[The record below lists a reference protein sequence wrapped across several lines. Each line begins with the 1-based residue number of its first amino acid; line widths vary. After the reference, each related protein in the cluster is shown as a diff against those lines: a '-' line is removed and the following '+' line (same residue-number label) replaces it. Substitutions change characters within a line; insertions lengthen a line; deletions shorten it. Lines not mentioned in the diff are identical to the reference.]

1 MPNRTIAPARSPYST
16 AAASRYRFGVGKF
29 VRGALLIAVLSSSIA
44 GAALAHHSHAMF
56 DSHKQMTLVGTVKE
70 LDWSNPHCWIQLLVP
85 DPKDPKAAPVEW
97 GIEMGA
103 PLELFRHGWKP
114 TSLKPGDKATVVIN
128 PLRDGRTGGEIVYA
142 IGPDGKPIGR
152 IPPNVQSSAAAGAP

>member
-1 MPNRTIAPARSPYST
+1 MPNGTTRTARSLPT
-16 AAASRYRFGVGKF
+16 AAMARPNGHSIGRRVPG
-29 VRGALLIAVLSSSIA
+29 LLMMGVLSLLLA
-44 GAALAHHSHAMF
+44 GPAMAHHSHAMF
-56 DSHKQMTLVGTVKE
+56 DTRKQVTLVGTVKE

-85 DPKDPKAAPVEW
+85 NPSDPKAAPVEW

-128 PLRDGRTGGEIVYA
+128 PLRDGRPGGEIVYA

-152 IPPNVQSSAAAGAP
+152 IPPNAESAAKGGP

>member
-1 MPNRTIAPARSPYST
+1 MPNRTA
-16 AAASRYRFGVGKF
+16 V
-29 VRGALLIAVLSSSIA
+29 VRRLSSSTVSASRSRCSVGRVGCGALII
-44 GAALAHHSHAMF
+44 AALSLITAGTAFAHHSHAMF
-56 DSHKQMTLVGTVKE
+56 DGRKQVTLVGTVKQLE
-70 LDWSNPHCWIQLLVP
+70 WNNPHCWIQLLVP
-85 DPKDPKAAPVEW
+85 DPKDQKAAPVEW

-114 TSLKPGDKATVVIN
+114 TSLKPGDKATVIIN

-152 IPPNVQSSAAAGAP
+152 VPPNVQGSAGAVAP

>member
-1 MPNRTIAPARSPYST
+1 MTGLFATGIISLLLAPS
-16 AAASRYRFGVGKF
+16 
-29 VRGALLIAVLSSSIA
+29 AV
-44 GAALAHHSHAMF
+44 AHHSHAMF
-56 DSHKQMTLVGTVKE
+56 DTRKQVTLVGTVKE

-85 DPKDPKAAPVEW
+85 NPSDPKAPPVEW

-128 PLRDGRTGGEIVYA
+128 PLRDGRPGGQIVYA
-142 IGPDGKPIGR
+142 LGPDGKPIGR
-152 IPPNVQSSAAAGAP
+152 MPPNVQTPAAGGR